1 MEVSHIVVKKG
12 GIFWERGVNSGR
24 VAYRCLK
31 GGGGTFWEGGR
42 EGRVDSESVTLYKRG
57 YILGGRGIFWEGGV
71 VSGIVAYSCEKF
83 EVGLYCGREEYILGG
98 SHICLKGGYILG

>member
-1 MEVSHIVVKKG
+1 MEVSHKVVENG

-31 GGGGTFWEGGR
+31 EGGCILGGR

-57 YILGGRGIFWEGGV
+57 YILGGRGRFWECR
-71 VSGIVAYSCEKF
+71 I
-83 EVGLYCGREEYILGG
+83 
-98 SHICLKGGYILG
+98 